1 MDKRELCMNGP
12 RMHKRVAFQLLAL
25 VFLLLAPCAFG
36 QAAASPT
43 AEAGAKN
50 KAATVRLDVEEV
62 SIDLVV
68 HDKQH
73 RSILDL
79 KPGDLSIADNGTPVK
94 LNNLHLVSGES
105 AKGYLLTLVFDPMTG
120 AAAHNAADIANKVIA
135 MLPRKGFEVA
145 VYLLGSRLNLV
156 QGFTGDARAMR
167 DAVEVATQ
175 LSEKQQNEVITAA
188 ETRLLAVVKTGVD
201 TSGRMISVRDRALA
215 QVQLTSMEG
224 SQRIVR
230 DEHALP
236 SLAGLLAL
244 ARGEQELEER
254 KTVIYFSLNGQLNQD
269 ANAMVKT
276 ILTAAQRANVSM
288 YTVDMTGIG
297 ASARD
302 QLMTMSAIGPI
313 AGHNPEPLTTSP
325 MAALLSPAQQ
335 ASAPKVQPADAF
347 GSGGGMMIATNTLA
361 MEAGGIGNGV
371 ANSSPLGALAALTGG
386 AYIDGQ
392 DSVKKPLQQM
402 LQDMTTYYQA
412 SYVPPEQEYDGS
424 FRPITVKSL
433 RSGVFVRAKAGY
445 FALPS
450 GGGIGIRPFET
461 PLMKILSEPQLP
473 TEQSF
478 KAAVLRLGEMADG
491 NTNSLVVELPLS
503 GVEMREDTA
512 AQQYSA
518 HLSIVAQIKD
528 QYGTVVDHFAEDI
541 PRHGA
546 LDTMQDAKAEFVTLQ
561 WPFIAIPG
569 DYTLE
574 AAVLDRNSGAAGAQ
588 RVHFKISE
596 PPKGPSLSDGVLV
609 RKMTKLTTDTDLQEP
624 LSYEEAKVTPNLTGK
639 VTLDE
644 DSIMLFFV
652 LHPDPKISEAPRLEM
667 DILRDGSPAGHAPL
681 NYKPGTGAIPFLAML
696 RTKTL
701 SPGLYDITA
710 RMTQGRKKAESTI
723 SFSVPG
729 NRPAGT
735 ALVEGDAALRQELQ
749 PRKSRQLVF
758 TVPETP
764 LPPPSWQEF
773 DSILADAGQ
782 HALAY
787 RESLPDLLCVKV
799 TDRSVDANNSN
810 NWKHKDSIAEMLRY
824 HDKAEAWTALQ
835 VDGKPAIGKVE
846 RESQSAGE
854 FGEVLKAIFQP
865 SSKADIKWKEAQLLG
880 KETIHVFNYKV
891 GLANSD
897 FQIDGAEGARV
908 TVGFYGQ
915 VFIDATTHNIR
926 RVTLTTSSLGK
937 DPAVHPASI
946 TVDYDTVAIGGQ
958 SYLLPV
964 AGEVRLK
971 TGEHTTTMRQMDF
984 RDYKPYGSNVTIMGE
999 NEAGKP

>member
-1 MDKRELCMNGP
+1 MNGP

-361 MEAGGIGNGV
+361 MEAGGIGNWV

>member
-1 MDKRELCMNGP
+1 
-12 RMHKRVAFQLLAL
+12 
-25 VFLLLAPCAFG
+25 
-36 QAAASPT
+36 
-43 AEAGAKN
+43 
-50 KAATVRLDVEEV
+50 
-62 SIDLVV
+62 
-68 HDKQH
+68 
-73 RSILDL
+73 
-79 KPGDLSIADNGTPVK
+79 
-94 LNNLHLVSGES
+94 
-105 AKGYLLTLVFDPMTG
+105 
-120 AAAHNAADIANKVIA
+120 
-135 MLPRKGFEVA
+135 
-145 VYLLGSRLNLV
+145 
-156 QGFTGDARAMR
+156 
-167 DAVEVATQ
+167 
-175 LSEKQQNEVITAA
+175 
-188 ETRLLAVVKTGVD
+188 
-201 TSGRMISVRDRALA
+201 
-215 QVQLTSMEG
+215 
-224 SQRIVR
+224 
-230 DEHALP
+230 
-236 SLAGLLAL
+236 
-244 ARGEQELEER
+244 
-254 KTVIYFSLNGQLNQD
+254 
-269 ANAMVKT
+269 
-276 ILTAAQRANVSM
+276 
-288 YTVDMTGIG
+288 
-297 ASARD
+297 
-302 QLMTMSAIGPI
+302 
-313 AGHNPEPLTTSP
+313 
-325 MAALLSPAQQ
+325 
-335 ASAPKVQPADAF
+335 
-347 GSGGGMMIATNTLA
+347 
-361 MEAGGIGNGV
+361 
-371 ANSSPLGALAALTGG
+371 
-386 AYIDGQ
+386 
-392 DSVKKPLQQM
+392 
-402 LQDMTTYYQA
+402 
-412 SYVPPEQEYDGS
+412 
-424 FRPITVKSL
+424 
-433 RSGVFVRAKAGY
+433 
-445 FALPS
+445 
-450 GGGIGIRPFET
+450 
-461 PLMKILSEPQLP
+461 
-473 TEQSF
+473 
-478 KAAVLRLGEMADG
+478 MADG

-773 DSILADAGQ
+773 DSILADAGK

-787 RESLPDLLCVKV
+787 RDSLPDFLCMKV

-897 FQIDGAEGARV
+897 YQIDGAEGARV

-946 TVDYDTVAIGGQ
+946 TLDYDTVAIGGQ

>member
-1 MDKRELCMNGP
+1 MNGP

-773 DSILADAGQ
+773 DSILADAGK
-782 HALAY
+782 HALAC
-787 RESLPDLLCVKV
+787 RDSLPDFLCMKV

>member
-1 MDKRELCMNGP
+1 
-12 RMHKRVAFQLLAL
+12 
-25 VFLLLAPCAFG
+25 
-36 QAAASPT
+36 
-43 AEAGAKN
+43 
-50 KAATVRLDVEEV
+50 
-62 SIDLVV
+62 
-68 HDKQH
+68 
-73 RSILDL
+73 
-79 KPGDLSIADNGTPVK
+79 
-94 LNNLHLVSGES
+94 
-105 AKGYLLTLVFDPMTG
+105 
-120 AAAHNAADIANKVIA
+120 
-135 MLPRKGFEVA
+135 
-145 VYLLGSRLNLV
+145 
-156 QGFTGDARAMR
+156 
-167 DAVEVATQ
+167 
-175 LSEKQQNEVITAA
+175 
-188 ETRLLAVVKTGVD
+188 
-201 TSGRMISVRDRALA
+201 
-215 QVQLTSMEG
+215 
-224 SQRIVR
+224 
-230 DEHALP
+230 
-236 SLAGLLAL
+236 
-244 ARGEQELEER
+244 
-254 KTVIYFSLNGQLNQD
+254 
-269 ANAMVKT
+269 
-276 ILTAAQRANVSM
+276 
-288 YTVDMTGIG
+288 
-297 ASARD
+297 
-302 QLMTMSAIGPI
+302 
-313 AGHNPEPLTTSP
+313 
-325 MAALLSPAQQ
+325 
-335 ASAPKVQPADAF
+335 
-347 GSGGGMMIATNTLA
+347 
-361 MEAGGIGNGV
+361 
-371 ANSSPLGALAALTGG
+371 
-386 AYIDGQ
+386 
-392 DSVKKPLQQM
+392 
-402 LQDMTTYYQA
+402 
-412 SYVPPEQEYDGS
+412 
-424 FRPITVKSL
+424 
-433 RSGVFVRAKAGY
+433 VRAKAGY

-787 RESLPDLLCVKV
+787 RDSLPDFLCVKV